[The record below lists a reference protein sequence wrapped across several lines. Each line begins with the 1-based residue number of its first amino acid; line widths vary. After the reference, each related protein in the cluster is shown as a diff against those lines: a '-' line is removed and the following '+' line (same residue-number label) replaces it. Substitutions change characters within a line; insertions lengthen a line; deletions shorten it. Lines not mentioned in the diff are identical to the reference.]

1 MNLIT
6 LIKQVPLL
14 LLIGLSFSIAGIFL
28 IKNARKRKTGW
39 ICIISGVWLMVFYL
53 VYFLLDVKPH
63 IMMQIFLLIMVWAI
77 TYESVKNRNPLF
89 KKPIDRQDN
98 NINWRLF
105 TFGFVIVTAVFII
118 PARFPT
124 VKMKNDVI
132 RMGGFFGGNFKISD
146 IQSVDTVRVFP
157 NVLLQYGGSG
167 AGSLKGNYK
176 LKDEQ
181 RLAKLHIITN
191 NPPYIA
197 IRMNDNRLFLFNFK
211 KPEETVE
218 FYKKIK
224 SKSNNSNRYDNNNV
238 N

>member
-1 MNLIT
+1 M
-6 LIKQVPLL
+6 KYLL
-14 LLIGLSFSIAGIFL
+14 LLIGLSFSIAGVFL

-39 ICIISGVWLMVFYL
+39 ICIISGVWLLIFYL
-53 VYFLLDVKPH
+53 IYLLLDVKPH
-63 IMMQIFLLIMVWAI
+63 IMMQIFLTIMVWAI
-77 TYESVKNRNPLF
+77 TYESVRNKNPLF

-98 NINWRLF
+98 NFNWRHF
-105 TFGFVIVTAVFII
+105 TFGFVIVTAVFIF

-146 IQSVDTVRVFP
+146 IQSVDTVSVYP
-157 NVLLQYGGSG
+157 KVLLQYGGGGSG
-167 AGSLKGNYK
+167 GSLKGNYK
-176 LKDEQ
+176 LKDEE
-181 RLAKLHIITN
+181 RLAKLHIIKN

-218 FYKKIK
+218 FYNQLKNNLLSGKYIINKK
-224 SKSNNSNRYDNNNV
+224 
-238 N
+238 